1 MLRSRQQSEAKNE
14 IGLTRQDIHGIAM
27 VIPIYEKISH
37 RYLCL
42 CRDTPS
48 IITYLEIIKDRYR
61 VS

>member
-27 VIPIYEKISH
+27 VIPIYEKISM
-37 RYLCL
+37 